1 MTFSEIYEE
10 HFEQEDWDSDWMDE
24 YLDKVPDEQG
34 LREVLDEID
43 CYDDIELYYQ
53 LFDRYADIMT
63 EDERKSMIRQ
73 YKKLFILPLPPSV
86 EDEFL

>member
-1 MTFSEIYEE
+1 MTFDELYAE

-24 YLDKVPDEQG
+24 YIDKVPDEQG

-43 CYDDIELYYQ
+43 CYDDIELYYR